1 MNASEQSK
9 IVPKPRRCVPRALI
23 ILSLAMMG
31 LGWAA
36 LPPRYVQAQATFQR
50 ITGRTFDG
58 AVPRDFVLETFAI
71 PVEKRNAALVKT
83 PQGSRLLLAL
93 LDTSG
98 YSSQVQQKYIGM
110 IIAEGRVEICG
121 HPFGTGS
128 YGFGLTKPIRPGP
141 GPAEFRFYDQVG
153 IQLASCPAARDEK
166 LPQPRPLQVQWS
178 GQTEA
183 RLYVGRYWAAFR

>member
-1 MNASEQSK
+1 MNTSKQSNGVQK
-9 IVPKPRRCVPRALI
+9 LRRGAPRALI
-23 ILSLAMMG
+23 VLSLAMVG

-36 LPPRYVQAQATFQR
+36 LPSGVVRAQVSFQR
-50 ITGRTFDG
+50 ITGKTFDG
-58 AVPRDFVLETFAI
+58 AVPREFVLETFAI
-71 PVEKRNAALVKT
+71 PVEKRNAALIKT
-83 PQGSRLLLAL
+83 PQGSRLLFAL

-110 IIAEGRVEICG
+110 IIAEGKVRICG
-121 HPFGTGS
+121 HWLGTGS
-128 YGFGLTKPIRPGP
+128 YGFGLTKPVPAGP
-141 GPAEFRFYDQVG
+141 GPAEFKFYDQAG

-166 LPQPRPLQVQWS
+166 LQQPRPLQVQWN